1 MPKKLWFKKV
11 KRLFLPHFLRHE
23 APLQDTGAAC
33 NIAKEV
39 NSKHALSGGDEGT
52 GNAVVISLNPV
63 IQGFCLSPEG
73 LRYIFVLLKF
83 FLIIIIIIIIIIN
96 NNIYAS
102 VQSVVCCSHQSDS
115 LGYVSR
121 TNQIAAL
128 GYVSRTNQSVIFVL
142 WFERCSNFNKVMGDS
157 ERAVRQMESSFRM
170 RNIGFSVFLTC
181 ILPHFM
187 RNAILLNR

>member
-1 MPKKLWFKKV
+1 M
-11 KRLFLPHFLRHE
+11 
-23 APLQDTGAAC
+23 
-33 NIAKEV
+33 

-52 GNAVVISLNPV
+52 GNEVVIGLNPV

-73 LRYIFVLLKF
+73 LRYIFVLFK
-83 FLIIIIIIIIIIN
+83 FLIIIIIIIIIIKN

-142 WFERCSNFNKVMGDS
+142 WFERCSNFNKVVGDS

>member
-1 MPKKLWFKKV
+1 M
-11 KRLFLPHFLRHE
+11 
-23 APLQDTGAAC
+23 
-33 NIAKEV
+33 

-52 GNAVVISLNPV
+52 GIAVVIGLNPV

-73 LRYIFVLLKF
+73 LRYIFVLFKF
-83 FLIIIIIIIIIIN
+83 FLIIIIIIIN

-102 VQSVVCCSHQSDS
+102 VQSVVCCSRQLDS

-142 WFERCSNFNKVMGDS
+142 WFEMCSNFNKVMGDS

>member
-1 MPKKLWFKKV
+1 M
-11 KRLFLPHFLRHE
+11 
-23 APLQDTGAAC
+23 
-33 NIAKEV
+33 
-39 NSKHALSGGDEGT
+39 NSKHALYGGDEGT
-52 GNAVVISLNPV
+52 GNAVVIGLNPV
-63 IQGFCLSPEG
+63 IQGFCPSPEG
-73 LRYIFVLLKF
+73 LRYIFVLFKF
-83 FLIIIIIIIIIIN
+83 FLIIIIIIN

-142 WFERCSNFNKVMGDS
+142 RFERCSNFNKVMGDS

-181 ILPHFM
+181 ILPHFIS
-187 RNAILLNR
+187 NAILLNR

>member
-1 MPKKLWFKKV
+1 M
-11 KRLFLPHFLRHE
+11 
-23 APLQDTGAAC
+23 
-33 NIAKEV
+33 

-83 FLIIIIIIIIIIN
+83 FLIIIIIIIIIIIN

-128 GYVSRTNQSVIFVL
+128 GYLSRTNQSVIFVL
-142 WFERCSNFNKVMGDS
+142 WFKRCSNFNKVMGDS